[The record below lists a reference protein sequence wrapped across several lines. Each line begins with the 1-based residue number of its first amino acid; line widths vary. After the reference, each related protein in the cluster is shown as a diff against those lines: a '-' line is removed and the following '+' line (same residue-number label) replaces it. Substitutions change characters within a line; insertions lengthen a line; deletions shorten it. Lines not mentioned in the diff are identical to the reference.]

1 MEQINFKQAVENLR
15 HTGFSPIPGKVF
27 ISIPD
32 AKGHLERGLAF
43 FVGEGYTWLPEY
55 EKVAL
60 WLSNNNG
67 RGLLCFGNCGRGK
80 SVICGKIIPLLL
92 NHYCHKIVSCYDSQT
107 MNNDIDDVKRKHIIY
122 IDDIGIE
129 NVSIKFGEKRLAFPE
144 IVDEAEK
151 KGKLLIITTNLSL
164 SEIEQKYGE
173 RTKDRLIALVE
184 PVLFKGKSMRK

>member
-15 HTGFSPIPGKVF
+15 HTGFSPIPDKVF
-27 ISIPD
+27 ISIHD
-32 AKGHLERGLAF
+32 AKGHLGRGLAY
-43 FVGEGYTWLPEY
+43 FVGEGYSWLPEY

-129 NVSIKFGEKRLAFPE
+129 NVSIKYGEKRLAFPE

-164 SEIEQKYGE
+164 SGIEQKYGE
-173 RTKDRLIALVE
+173 RTKDRLIALVD

>member
-1 MEQINFKQAVENLR
+1 MEQLDFKKAVENLR
-15 HTGFSPIPGKVF
+15 HTGFSPIPDKVF

-32 AKGHLERGLAF
+32 ARGYLERGLAY
-43 FVGEGYTWLPEY
+43 FVGERYTWLPEY
-55 EKVAL
+55 EKVAQ

-67 RGLLCFGNCGRGK
+67 KGLLCFGNCGRGK

-92 NHYCHKIVSCYDSQT
+92 NHYHHKVVSCYDAQT

-164 SEIEQKYGE
+164 AEIEQKYGE
-173 RTKDRLIALVE
+173 RTKDRLIAIVDN
-184 PVLFKGKSMRK
+184 VLFKGKSLRH

>member
-15 HTGFSPIPGKVF
+15 RTGFSPIPDKVF

-32 AKGHLERGLAF
+32 AKGHLERGLAY
-43 FVGEGYTWLPEY
+43 FVGKEYSWLPEY

-129 NVSIKFGEKRLAFPE
+129 NVSIKYGEKRLAFPE

-173 RTKDRLIALVE
+173 RTKDRLIALVN

>member
-1 MEQINFKQAVENLR
+1 MEQLDFKKAVENLR
-15 HTGFSPIPGKVF
+15 HTGFSPIPDKVF

-32 AKGHLERGLAF
+32 ARGYLERGLAY
-43 FVGEGYTWLPEY
+43 FVGERYTWLPEY
-55 EKVAL
+55 EKVAQ

-67 RGLLCFGNCGRGK
+67 KGLLCFGNCGRGK

-92 NHYCHKIVSCYDSQT
+92 NHYHHKVVSCYDAQT

-164 SEIEQKYGE
+164 AEIEQKYGE
-173 RTKDRLIALVE
+173 RTKARLIAIVDN
-184 PVLFKGKSMRK
+184 VLFKGKSLRH

>member
-15 HTGFSPIPGKVF
+15 HTGFSPIPDRVF

-32 AKGHLERGLAF
+32 AKGYLERGLAF

>member
-1 MEQINFKQAVENLR
+1 MEQLDFKKAVENLR
-15 HTGFSPIPGKVF
+15 HTGFSPIPDRVLV
-27 ISIPD
+27 SIPD
-32 AKGHLERGLAF
+32 ARGHLERGLAY
-43 FVGEGYTWLPEY
+43 FVGERYTWLPEY
-55 EKVAL
+55 EKVAQ

-67 RGLLCFGNCGRGK
+67 KGLLCFGNCGRGK

-92 NHYCHKIVSCYDSQT
+92 NHYHHKVVSCYDAQT

-164 SEIEQKYGE
+164 AEIEQKYGE
-173 RTKDRLIALVE
+173 RTKDRLIAIVDN
-184 PVLFKGKSMRK
+184 VLFKGKSLRH

>member
-1 MEQINFKQAVENLR
+1 MEQLDFKKAVENLR
-15 HTGFSPIPGKVF
+15 HTGFSPIPDRVF

-32 AKGHLERGLAF
+32 ARGYLERGLAY
-43 FVGEGYTWLPEY
+43 FVGERYTWLPEY
-55 EKVAL
+55 EKVAQ

-67 RGLLCFGNCGRGK
+67 KGLLCFGNCGRGK

-92 NHYCHKIVSCYDSQT
+92 NHYHHKVVSCYDAQT

-164 SEIEQKYGE
+164 AEIEQKYGE
-173 RTKDRLIALVE
+173 RTKDRLIAIVDN
-184 PVLFKGKSMRK
+184 VLFKGKSLRH

>member
-15 HTGFSPIPGKVF
+15 HTGFSPIPDKVF
-27 ISIPD
+27 ISISD
-32 AKGHLERGLAF
+32 AKGHLERGLAY
-43 FVGEGYTWLPEY
+43 FVGEEYSWLPEY

-129 NVSIKFGEKRLAFPE
+129 NVSIKYGEKRLAFPE

-173 RTKDRLIALVE
+173 RTKDRLIALVN

>member
-1 MEQINFKQAVENLR
+1 MEQLDFKKAVENLR
-15 HTGFSPIPGKVF
+15 HTGFSPIPDRVF

-32 AKGHLERGLAF
+32 ARGHLEQGLAY
-43 FVGEGYTWLPEY
+43 FVGERYTWLPEY
-55 EKVAL
+55 EKVAQ

-67 RGLLCFGNCGRGK
+67 KGLLCFGNCGRGK

-92 NHYCHKIVSCYDSQT
+92 NHYHHKVVSCYDAQT

-164 SEIEQKYGE
+164 AEIEQKYGE
-173 RTKDRLIALVE
+173 RTKDRLIAIVDN
-184 PVLFKGKSMRK
+184 VLFKGKSLRH